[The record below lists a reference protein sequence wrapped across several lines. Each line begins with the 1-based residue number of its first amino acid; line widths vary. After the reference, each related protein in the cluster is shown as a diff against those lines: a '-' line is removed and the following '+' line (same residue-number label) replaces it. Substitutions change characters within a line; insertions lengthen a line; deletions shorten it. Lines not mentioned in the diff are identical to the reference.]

1 MLSIYNNIDI
11 IQLLASN
18 LEFDDLLNFSIVN
31 KSIYQIFDKLFY
43 KNLAYK
49 MYGNNF
55 WLKARHRP
63 IKKSHPLKNYK
74 LELVRMEKFQKGLDS
89 LNTNRWTKKDFYN
102 YWKYNDIFI

>member
-1 MLSIYNNIDI
+1 MIQIYNNIDI
-11 IQLLASN
+11 IQLLASHM
-18 LEFDDLLNFSIVN
+18 EFDDILNFSIVN

-49 MYGNNF
+49 MYGINF

-63 IKKSHPLKNYK
+63 IKKSKPLNNYK
-74 LELVRMEKFQKGLDS
+74 LELVRIEKFQKELDS

>member
-1 MLSIYNNIDI
+1 MLLIYNNIDI
-11 IQLLASN
+11 IQLLASH
-18 LEFDDLLNFSIVN
+18 LEFNDLLNFSIVN
-31 KSIYQIFDKLFY
+31 KSIYQIFNKLFY

-49 MYGNNF
+49 MYGINF